1 MTIIIRRQPK
11 RAQVLQDADIGTL
24 LLDLLTEKEEEVD
37 LQTRHLRFDRGLRAK
52 RLIEATDWLAQ
63 RTTKL

>member
-1 MTIIIRRQPK
+1 M
-11 RAQVLQDADIGTL
+11 LQDADIGTL

-37 LQTRHLRFDRGLRAK
+37 LQTRHLRFDIGLRAK